1 MGTNR
6 HRPTRA
12 AGLDGCPTTRL
23 LCLCP
28 PPAPGLS
35 HLALSDRHA
44 PSPGP
49 PGRGGLNLRGWGLAP
64 GDPAPTS
71 AQGHVLRRP
80 CSMHGLEVGSSP
92 ARPLPFKVVT
102 RNKPQSLRCKG
113 HLCHPALTGQ
123 SKCSAKGRASS
134 PTRTPATRGLEASG
148 RDGRVSGLPGGCPS
162 LNEAIGVTD

>member
-49 PGRGGLNLRGWGLAP
+49 PGRGGLNLRGWGRAP

-102 RNKPQSLRCKG
+102 RNKPPEPTVQRAPLSPRSHRTEQVLSEG
-113 HLCHPALTGQ
+113 ESVQPHANPSDSWAGGQ
-123 SKCSAKGRASS
+123 WPRRSCFWS
-134 PTRTPATRGLEASG
+134 PWR
-148 RDGRVSGLPGGCPS
+148 LPLS
-162 LNEAIGVTD
+162 E